1 MPLSVTFLQGFFSS
15 YQHLE
20 KFYVAYSGGV
30 DSTILL
36 HAMHAAELPIHAL
49 HVNHHLQQDSDRWQ
63 EHCEEVCKS
72 LSVPLIVRHA
82 QITKL
87 PQKSLENSARDARY
101 ALLEELLD
109 LKSAIVTAHH
119 RDDLAET
126 VLLQL
131 LRGAGPAGLAAMPDC
146 KKLSIGFHLR
156 PLLTYSRTELLE
168 YASSNNLQWI
178 DDPSNQL
185 NDFDRNYL
193 RNEVMPM
200 LLKRWPAAQRTL
212 SRSAN
217 LQADALSCLNDLAE
231 MDIKAARTKQA
242 QILDVGALQ
251 ALSSERLNNALRYW
265 IKSNG
270 MRVPS
275 KKVLQQIVSDIVL
288 KKEIDTSPLQ
298 TWKDGEIRRFR
309 NRLYLMQPLKPHD
322 ASQVIRWK
330 IDQPLFIESLNR
342 TLLPKELVDADI
354 AIPDGVDELIVRF
367 RKGGERLKP
376 IGNKQHRSLKNLLQ
390 EADIPPWER
399 ARIPLL
405 FHNDE
410 LISVLGYWNV
420 GLGCETTS

>member
-63 EHCEEVCKS
+63 EHCEEICKS

-156 PLLTYSRTELLE
+156 PLLAYSRTELL
-168 YASSNNLQWI
+168 
-178 DDPSNQL
+178 
-185 NDFDRNYL
+185 
-193 RNEVMPM
+193 
-200 LLKRWPAAQRTL
+200 
-212 SRSAN
+212 
-217 LQADALSCLNDLAE
+217 
-231 MDIKAARTKQA
+231 
-242 QILDVGALQ
+242 
-251 ALSSERLNNALRYW
+251 
-265 IKSNG
+265 
-270 MRVPS
+270 
-275 KKVLQQIVSDIVL
+275 
-288 KKEIDTSPLQ
+288 
-298 TWKDGEIRRFR
+298 
-309 NRLYLMQPLKPHD
+309 
-322 ASQVIRWK
+322 
-330 IDQPLFIESLNR
+330 
-342 TLLPKELVDADI
+342 
-354 AIPDGVDELIVRF
+354 
-367 RKGGERLKP
+367 
-376 IGNKQHRSLKNLLQ
+376 
-390 EADIPPWER
+390 
-399 ARIPLL
+399 
-405 FHNDE
+405 
-410 LISVLGYWNV
+410 
-420 GLGCETTS
+420 